1 MCLWV
6 IFEHVHT
13 YGPVHTSGR
22 NAVEQI
28 MMQAEQEAAIYSAK
42 HNRQEQIA

>member
-1 MCLWV
+1 MCLWD
-6 IFEHVHT
+6 IFEH
-13 YGPVHTSGR
+13 VHTSGR

-42 HNRQEQIA
+42 HNRQEHIA